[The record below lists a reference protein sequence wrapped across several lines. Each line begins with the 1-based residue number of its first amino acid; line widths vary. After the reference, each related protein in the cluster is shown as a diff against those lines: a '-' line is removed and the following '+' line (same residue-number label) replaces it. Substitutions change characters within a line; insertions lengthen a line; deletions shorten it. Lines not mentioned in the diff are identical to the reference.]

1 MTRLSF
7 AASAAAAVA
16 TALLMSSPVPAAD
29 DPSTTGT
36 GTGAAAP
43 AAVEVAPGIT
53 RERLEQAVAAAWK
66 NLPPDLAARVV
77 QDETMALCSQ
87 YRNQPPQAV
96 ADAILAREKQNVT
109 YPADGK
115 YLGSWKNGEKLAL
128 SGFGGRMG
136 DNPKQANGGNCYA
149 CHQLAP
155 TEISYGTLGP
165 SLLGYGKLKGTT
177 PEAQKEVYERVFN
190 AQAVFAC
197 SNMPRFGHNKFLTIE
212 QIKDAVAFLLDP
224 DSPVNK

>member
-1 MTRLSF
+1 MSLAALAA
-7 AASAAAAVA
+7 AASAAA
-16 TALLMSSPVPAAD
+16 LLLS
-29 DPSTTGT
+29 
-36 GTGAAAP
+36 GAASATDVKTQAGAGP
-43 AAVEVAPGIT
+43 GAEVAPGIT

-66 NLPPDLAARVV
+66 GLPPDLAARVV

-96 ADAILAREKQNVT
+96 ADAILAREKKNVT

-136 DNPKQANGGNCYA
+136 DDPKRANGGNCYA

-165 SLLGYGKLKGTT
+165 SLLAYGKLKGNT

-224 DSPVNK
+224 ESPVNK